1 MCDEEFVYCVD
12 DGCVKMWKAFF
23 SKVVQAYQLDAF
35 PLALVI
41 ADIGNFLSAYAGP
54 AFFFFFSR
62 PFTQGNVKYQRVFV
76 FANAS
81 DGKGEVRVR
90 IQNLPFHGTAVDAY
104 VVGAYIDSI
113 YHVASPCVVIE
124 IFVCQIF
131 KSVVL
136 VFALDLLSPV
146 FGWIL
151 LLPLVPLP
159 HIIFLVVGSFDEL
172 HHSSALPSG
181 GEVSRVWNF
190 LRFHCQT
197 AQAEA
202 HEQKHLRE
210 PIVS

>member
-1 MCDEEFVYCVD
+1 MGDEELVYHKQNGSLEIGVECLLHFVKSDQEGLVVMVLVVD
-12 DGCVKMWKAFF
+12 YTP
-23 SKVVQAYQLDAF
+23 KVPV
-35 PLALVI
+35 
-41 ADIGNFLSAYAGP
+41 
-54 AFFFFFSR
+54 
-62 PFTQGNVKYQRVFV
+62 
-76 FANAS
+76 AN
-81 DGKGEVRVR
+81 GRR
-90 IQNLPFHGTAVDAY
+90 LPFATCQAVWHVYRDGVVVGSYASYRERFPVSNAYLPLFRRTAVDAY
-104 VVGAYIDSI
+104 VVGADIDSI
-113 YHVASPCVVIE
+113 YHIASPCVVIE

-146 FGWIL
+146 LGWL
-151 LLPLVPLP
+151 SLLPLVPLP

-172 HHSSALPSG
+172 HHSSGLPSG
-181 GEVSRVWNF
+181 REVSFVGSF